1 MTRVNYPRAL
11 RTDLIE
17 IYHGIP
23 VADPFRTLE
32 NADDPATAAWVDAEN
47 RLTREQLDT
56 PHRRQLVE
64 RLRVL
69 HRFTR
74 TSVPAVRGA
83 RIFFTENDGSK
94 NQAVLCVVEAR
105 GSGLEARGSSLHRH
119 TLVDP
124 NTLDTDGTTAL
135 TAFEPDDRGARVVY
149 ALSRH
154 GSDRQELR
162 VHDVASGA
170 DLSDV
175 VHWVK
180 FASIAWT
187 DDGFFYTRFPAP
199 HTVPPEHAQY
209 FCQVWFHRL
218 GDAQEAD
225 RLVYERPDAPEV
237 VFEVD
242 VTSDGRFLVI
252 TSRRGASD
260 DAEVHVVRLKPDP
273 TLIGDDSRDVTDAS
287 FVVSGFSR
295 TMMTIVSGFSS
306 GWHFIDGVEDQLYF
320 WTDAGAP
327 LGRVVRFDLQDAR
340 TEPHEVIAE
349 SADKI
354 SLAVI
359 SGGRL
364 FVSYLVNA
372 SDRLRM
378 FELDGRPAGEIEL
391 PGIGTIVGL
400 AGRWSDAACYLTFTS
415 FTAPPQILRCD
426 VAARRATPLEPCAT
440 TVDPSQYVTEQVRYR
455 SKDGTQVSMFLV
467 RRADTTLPARVV
479 LSGYGGFNISLTPT
493 FDPSDFLWLDAGGVI
508 ASANL
513 RGGGEYGDAWHRAGM
528 LDRKQNVFDDFIA
541 AAEWLL
547 ATGHATPGGI
557 AIEGG
562 SNGGLLVG
570 AVMTQRPE
578 LFSAVICRVPV
589 ADMLR
594 YHLFTVG
601 RFWIPE
607 YGCADN
613 PEQCAYLLRY
623 SPYHNVR
630 DGVPYPPTLVM
641 TADTDDRVA
650 PGMAKKFAA
659 RLQEAVL
666 HTSGGPIL
674 LRVETRAGH
683 GAGKSVQKQI
693 DEQADV
699 HEFLFRYLTEATVGE
714 TVATDSEHLR

>member
-1 MTRVNYPRAL
+1 MTLRYPPAPRG
-11 RTDLIE
+11 DLIE
-17 IYHGIP
+17 LYHGVP

-32 NADDPATAAWVDAEN
+32 RADDPATAAWVDAEN
-47 RLTREQLDT
+47 ALTRELLDT
-56 PHRRQLVE
+56 PHRDGLVE
-64 RLRVL
+64 RLRKL
-69 HRFTR
+69 HRFPR
-74 TSVPAVRGA
+74 TSVPSVRGT
-83 RIFFTENDGSK
+83 RIFFTENDGTK
-94 NQAVLCVVEAR
+94 NQAVLYAVEAGGWGR
-105 GSGLEARGSSLHRH
+105 VAEKPACHA
-119 TLVDP
+119 LVDP
-124 NTLDTDGTTAL
+124 NALDADGTTAL
-135 TAFEPDDRGARVVY
+135 TAFEPDDRGGRVVY
-149 ALSRH
+149 ALSRQ
-154 GSDRQELR
+154 GSDAQELR

-175 VHWVK
+175 VRWVK

-187 DDGFFYTRFPAP
+187 DGGFFYTRFPAP
-199 HTVPPEHAQY
+199 GTVPPEHNEY

-218 GDAQEAD
+218 GDSQEAD
-225 RLVYERPDAPEV
+225 RLVYERADAPEV

-242 VTSDGRFLVI
+242 VTSDGRLLVI

-260 DAEVHVVRLKPDP
+260 NAEVHVVRLKADTTYDAAP
-273 TLIGDDSRDVTDAS
+273 LVT
-287 FVVSGFSR
+287 GFSN
-295 TMMTIVSGFSS
+295 
-306 GWHFIDGVEDQLYF
+306 GWHFIDGADEHLYL

-327 LGRVVRFDLQDAR
+327 LGRVVRFDLRDAHPR
-340 TEPHEVIAE
+340 PIDVIAE
-349 SADKI
+349 SADKL
-354 SLAVI
+354 SLALI
-359 SGGRL
+359 SRGRF
-364 FVSYLVNA
+364 FVSYLVDA

-391 PGIGTIVGL
+391 PANGSIVGL
-400 AGRWSDAACYLTFTS
+400 AGRWSDDACYLTFTS
-415 FTAPPQILRCD
+415 FTAPPHILACD
-426 VAARRATPLEPCAT
+426 VDACSARAIEAARDRP
-440 TVDPSQYVTEQVRYR
+440 TVDASQYVTEQVWYT
-455 SKDGTQVSMFLV
+455 SKDGTRVSMFLI
-467 RRADTTLPARVV
+467 RRIDATLPAPVL
-479 LSGYGGFNISLTPT
+479 LSGYGGFNISLTPA

-508 ASANL
+508 AVANL
-513 RGGGEYGDAWHRAGM
+513 RGGGEYGEAWHQAGM

-547 ATGHATPGGI
+547 ANGRAEPGRI

-570 AVMTQRPE
+570 AVMTQCPE
-578 LFSAVICRVPV
+578 LFGAVICRVPV

-607 YGCADN
+607 YGCAES

-630 DGVPYPPTLVM
+630 DGVAYPPALVM

-666 HTSGGPIL
+666 NTTGGPIL

-683 GAGKSVQKQI
+683 GAGKSLHKQI
-693 DEQADV
+693 DEQADI
-699 HEFLFRYLTEATVGE
+699 HEFLFRYLTRATASAHHGRK
-714 TVATDSEHLR
+714 SR

>member
-1 MTRVNYPRAL
+1 MTHVKDPGAPR
-11 RTDLIE
+11 TNLIE
-17 IYHGIP
+17 IHHGVP

-94 NQAVLCVVEAR
+94 NQAVLCVAEAR
-105 GSGLEARGSSLHRH
+105 GSGLEARGSGLHRH

-124 NTLDTDGTTAL
+124 NVLDADGTTAL

-162 VHDVASGA
+162 IHDLAGGA

-187 DDGFFYTRFPAP
+187 DEGFFYTRFPAP

-242 VTSDGRFLVI
+242 VTSDGRFLVM

-260 DAEVHVVRLKPDP
+260 DAEVHVVRLKPDA
-273 TLIGDDSRDVTDAS
+273 TDAS
-287 FVVSGFSR
+287 CVVSGFSR
-295 TMMTIVSGFSS
+295 TLVSGFSS
-306 GWHFIDGVEDQLYF
+306 GWHFIDGVEDHLYF
-320 WTDAGAP
+320 WTDADAP
-327 LGRVVRFDLQDAR
+327 LGRVVRIDLQDAR
-340 TEPHEVIAE
+340 TEPREVIAE
-349 SADKI
+349 SPDKI
-354 SLAVI
+354 SLAVV

-391 PGIGTIVGL
+391 PGLGTIVGL
-400 AGRWSDAACYLTFTS
+400 AGRWSDEACYLTFTS

-426 VAARRATPLEPCAT
+426 VAARRAMPIEPCAM
-440 TVDPSQYVTEQVRYR
+440 TVDPSQYVTEQVWYR

-467 RRADTTLPARVV
+467 RRAETTLPARVV
-479 LSGYGGFNISLTPT
+479 LTGYGGFNISLTPT

-508 ASANL
+508 ASTNL

-547 ATGHATPGGI
+547 AAGRAAPGGI

-578 LFSAVICRVPV
+578 LFGAVICRVPV

-613 PEQCAYLLRY
+613 AEQCAYLLRY

-666 HTSGGPIL
+666 NTTGGPIL

-683 GAGKSVQKQI
+683 GAGKPVQKQI
-693 DEQADV
+693 DEQADA
-699 HEFLFRYLTEATVGE
+699 HEFLFRYLTGATVGE